1 MRLSLSALA
10 IALSCIYW
18 KVSGTLV
25 EVVVRPGDNA
35 MLHCDREIVDG
46 HDPRWVRTCSLQIQ
60 PPLIVSAHD
69 TITLPI
75 PRFSLLPNKTT
86 NSVDLMIENVTEA
99 DLGLYYCSMVEKK
112 MIEHNKLT
120 LQTEVY
126 HISNTLIKLT
136 YAGPNK
142 SESSGL
148 SETHHDTV
156 NDCWQY
162 WLILL
167 TVCPACCLL
176 SVSLGFLCGK
186 SCYHRKV
193 LKESR
198 GLPNTSE
205 IQRQEQIQEQ
215 DDIEEVCY
223 TSLNMPRQGS
233 KQKRSKR
240 MPSADFSV
248 YNDIKTS

>member
-1 MRLSLSALA
+1 MKLSLAALT

-18 KVSGTLV
+18 KVSGTLM
-25 EVVVRPGDNA
+25 EVVVRPGDKA

-46 HDPRWVRTCSLQIQ
+46 HDLRWVKICSLQIQ

-99 DLGLYYCSMVEKK
+99 DLGLYYCSVVEKK
-112 MIEHNKLT
+112 MIEHNKVA
-120 LQTEVY
+120 LQTDVY
-126 HISNTLIKLT
+126 HISNTLFKLT

-142 SESSGL
+142 SESL
-148 SETHHDTV
+148 SETQHVTV
-156 NDCWQY
+156 NCCWQY

-167 TVCPACCLL
+167 TVCPACSLL
-176 SVSLGFLCGK
+176 SVSLGFLCGTR
-186 SCYHRKV
+186 CYYRKG
-193 LKESR
+193 LNESR
-198 GLPNTSE
+198 GSLSTSE
-205 IQRQEQIQEQ
+205 VQRQEQTQEQ

-223 TSLNMPRQGS
+223 TSLNMPRRGS
-233 KQKRSKR
+233 KPKRSKR
-240 MPSADFSV
+240 MPSDDFSV
-248 YNDIKTS
+248 YNDIKIS